1 MLQNTFSAI
10 EAVSEICQQTSALGT
25 YGDYFAYSQ
34 NVMISEVQLQ
44 LAKLYVVDRDS
55 HSLPEI
61 IKTANSLF
69 TEKYH
74 QSTGYNPHKSYQE
87 LKELLADLERQLEG
101 FATTIRNLKKLRNKD
116 LAHLDKSI
124 RDVVSRNKLIG
135 NNPVFLKEV
144 KELIDF
150 SFEAPSRI
158 IEIMFNVA
166 PTFRP
171 RDYVDELQMIARAID
186 KQENDELR

>member
-74 QSTGYNPHKSYQE
+74 QVIPRAKGTTCRFRKTTGRICNYDSQPE
-87 LKELLADLERQLEG
+87 
-101 FATTIRNLKKLRNKD
+101 
-116 LAHLDKSI
+116 
-124 RDVVSRNKLIG
+124 
-135 NNPVFLKEV
+135 
-144 KELIDF
+144 
-150 SFEAPSRI
+150 EA
-158 IEIMFNVA
+158 
-166 PTFRP
+166 
-171 RDYVDELQMIARAID
+171 
-186 KQENDELR
+186 